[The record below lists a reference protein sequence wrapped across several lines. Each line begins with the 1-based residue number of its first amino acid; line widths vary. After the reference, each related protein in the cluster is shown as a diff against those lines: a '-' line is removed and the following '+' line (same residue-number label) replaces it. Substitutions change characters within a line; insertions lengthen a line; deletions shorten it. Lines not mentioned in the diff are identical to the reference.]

1 MADENTRKRQ
11 RSESPVYTRR
21 ISAASLSVL
30 MNPEPM
36 SNSMLP
42 SPTFHSYGPGSA
54 PVYPQAQYPA
64 TSNANAGGSNT
75 NNYSSYNN
83 SVSRTNSVSS
93 TNAVAGT
100 SQQQQNYQPHQ
111 QQQEPHQQPH
121 HQQQQQLQNEA
132 RPFSPPPT
140 RFEQNIFGVRPTE
153 DILRAVSDFIF
164 TNIGGR
170 TNIEIEGKL
179 GLLVDKKTGTR
190 LNLPVMTETIIKD
203 DKNIRFESDM
213 KLQQHAHFNKL
224 LNQRV
229 DETRRPEFRGT
240 RVAYKH
246 TKEVDHF
253 YRVDGTR
260 VRVTTNKE
268 TGQIMGVITKNRIAS
283 IDIYSPRTKLDIR
296 ISINEEQPLSRPNT
310 EDMKVQAER
319 HKDRLSYTQDIWSF
333 DLTQVTTP
341 EHEKGPVNPYAVGP
355 PKTTPTTV
363 THELEVEISRP
374 ELMMAER
381 AKCAEHKPNMFVELT
396 HIFLGNLRGLAKRA
410 I

>member
-1 MADENTRKRQ
+1 
-11 RSESPVYTRR
+11 
-21 ISAASLSVL
+21 
-30 MNPEPM
+30 
-36 SNSMLP
+36 
-42 SPTFHSYGPGSA
+42 
-54 PVYPQAQYPA
+54 
-64 TSNANAGGSNT
+64 
-75 NNYSSYNN
+75 
-83 SVSRTNSVSS
+83 
-93 TNAVAGT
+93 
-100 SQQQQNYQPHQ
+100 
-111 QQQEPHQQPH
+111 
-121 HQQQQQLQNEA
+121 
-132 RPFSPPPT
+132 
-140 RFEQNIFGVRPTE
+140 FEQNIFGVRPTE

-164 TNIGGR
+164 NNIGGR

-179 GLLVDKKTGTR
+179 GLLVDKKSGMR
-190 LNLPVMTETIIKD
+190 INLPVLTETVIKE
-203 DKNIRFESDM
+203 DKNIRFEADM

-229 DETRRPEFRGT
+229 DETRRADFRGT

-268 TGQIMGVITKNRIAS
+268 TGQVIGVITKNRIAS
-283 IDIYSPRTKLDIR
+283 LDIYSPRTKLDIR
-296 ISINEEQPLSRPNT
+296 ISINEEQPLSRPDT
-310 EDMKVQAER
+310 EDLKAQAER
-319 HKDRLSYTQDIWSF
+319 HKDRLSYKQDIWSF

-355 PKTTPTTV
+355 PKTTPATV